1 MQIHDPALK
10 LPYLEMTLSVAQ
22 VRRELNK
29 ATVAFRRLQKQSTLL
44 RRLQCYEDLLEAV
57 YQDDKNPETMVALR
71 KKRKSL

>member
-1 MQIHDPALK
+1 
-10 LPYLEMTLSVAQ
+10 MTLSVAQ

-44 RRLQCYEDLLEAV
+44 RRLQCYEDLLEV
-57 YQDDKNPETMVALR
+57 YQDDKNPETMVASR